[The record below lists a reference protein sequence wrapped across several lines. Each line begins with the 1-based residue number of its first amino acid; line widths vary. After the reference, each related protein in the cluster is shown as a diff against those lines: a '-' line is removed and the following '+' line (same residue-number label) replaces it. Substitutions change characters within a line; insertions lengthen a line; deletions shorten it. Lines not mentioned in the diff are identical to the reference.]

1 MLMISVFEVRR
12 IVDIHLTMAD
22 SEAEGAYYNQLAKAA
37 LCLQPVMEKLGLVT
51 IQGLHMLSIHN
62 AVSWSAMSGRSRV
75 WR

>member
-37 LCLQPVMEKLGLVT
+37 LAGDGEVGV
-51 IQGLHMLSIHN
+51 GDD
-62 AVSWSAMSGRSRV
+62 SGV
-75 WR
+75 AYVEHP